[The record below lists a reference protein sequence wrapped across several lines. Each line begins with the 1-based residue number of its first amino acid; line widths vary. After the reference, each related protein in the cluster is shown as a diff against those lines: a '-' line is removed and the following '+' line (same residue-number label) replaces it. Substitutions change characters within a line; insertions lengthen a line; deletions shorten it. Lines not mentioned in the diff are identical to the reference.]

1 MVHTYKE
8 VELNNG
14 AHGVLIDIPG
24 ATVMDFEF
32 NFRAG
37 EYLVDRAKWEVPHLM
52 EHVLLGAN
60 KLIPNA
66 RKFQAEFEK
75 NGAANNA
82 STGLYH
88 ITYEAECADFEW
100 ERILDLMLVA
110 ISKPLFL
117 RDEFKAEF
125 GNVKDE
131 LTARSN
137 NHFRTLS
144 IAAREAH
151 DLLGMSDRERLKQI
165 KNVKLKDIKDHYEAT
180 HTTKNMRFVV
190 AGNLKDREAEIKK
203 MLEAIELPK
212 GRSVIE
218 LPDEKPVN
226 LDTPVFVARPS
237 VKNVYFDLD
246 TFALKR
252 FSDEEMDALELVNGM
267 LTATLFS
274 RILGEA
280 RERGL
285 VYSMGSGV
293 EVMKEA
299 TEWWFS
305 AQVIAKNAA
314 PLFEII
320 VREIEAVKA
329 GDISDE
335 DLEAAKQFWLG
346 RHQRSAQT
354 VAGTMG
360 GYTQRYYFDGIIND
374 YNEIPERIKA
384 VTKERIVKVVNEMF
398 TDNVGGLSVL
408 GGGGRSRELTEK
420 LNEMVQPLWDRTHA
434 AQ

>member
-1 MVHTYKE
+1 MIHTSKE
-8 VELNNG
+8 VELKNG
-14 AHGVLIDIPG
+14 AHGILIDVPG

-37 EYLVDRAKWEVPHLM
+37 EYLVDRTKWEVPHLM

-60 KLIPNA
+60 RLIPKA
-66 RKFQAEFEK
+66 RLFQAEFEK
-75 NGAANNA
+75 NGAGNNA

-100 ERILDLMLVA
+100 ERILDLMLTA

-144 IAAREAH
+144 LAAREAH
-151 DLLGMSDRERLKQI
+151 GLIAMSDRERLKQI
-165 KNVKLKDIKDHYEAT
+165 KNVRLKDIKDHYEAT
-180 HTTKNMRFVV
+180 HTTRNMRFVV
-190 AGNLKDREAEIKK
+190 AGNLAGRETEVMK
-203 MLEAIELPK
+203 MLEAVDLPK

-218 LPDEKPVN
+218 LPDERPLN
-226 LDTPVFVARPS
+226 LDNPVFVARPS

-252 FSDEEMDALELVNGM
+252 FSDEDMDALELVNGM
-267 LTATLFS
+267 LTATLYS

-280 RERGL
+280 REKGL

-293 EVMKEA
+293 EVMKNA

-305 AQVIAKNAA
+305 AQVIAKNAPA
-314 PLFEII
+314 LFEII
-320 VREIEAVKA
+320 VREIQRVRA

-335 DLEAAKQFWLG
+335 DLDAAKQYWLG

-354 VAGTMG
+354 VSGTLS
-360 GYTQRYYFDGIIND
+360 GYSNRYYFDGVVND
-374 YNEIPERIKA
+374 YNAIPDRIKA
-384 VTKERIVKVVNEMF
+384 VTKERIVKVANEMF
-398 TDNVGGLSVL
+398 ADNVGGLSVL

-420 LNEMVQPLWDRTHA
+420 LNSMIQPLWKS
-434 AQ
+434 